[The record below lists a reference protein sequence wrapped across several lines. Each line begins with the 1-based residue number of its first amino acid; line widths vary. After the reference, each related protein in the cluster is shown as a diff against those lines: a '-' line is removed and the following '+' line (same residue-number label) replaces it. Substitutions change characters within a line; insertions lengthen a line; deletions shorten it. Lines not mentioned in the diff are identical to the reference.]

1 MKGLDTLIKLTKRN
15 LDALRR
21 QLVNLENQKEQLI
34 QLSVKLEN
42 DLRREREIA
51 ATTMH
56 MGKYLDDFAK
66 KTKARQVEIAK
77 EVIKLDGEIF
87 QVTAA
92 ITEAFGELKKYEIA
106 KENEKARQAEKQKR
120 VETAMLDE
128 MGLQQFVRRG
138 NDSES

>member
-42 DLRREREIA
+42 DLRRERDIA

-87 QVTAA
+87 QATAA

-106 KENEKARQAEKQKR
+106 KENEKARLAEKQKR